1 MISCMD
7 EVNDW
12 QTADGTEARSAQDKC
27 IHSPMAMN
35 VSKVHC
41 NREEWKHAHERF
53 EMKYFVKVF
62 F

>member
-1 MISCMD
+1 MHSSQYFMISCMD

-41 NREEWKHAHERF
+41 NREE
-53 EMKYFVKVF
+53 
-62 F
+62 